1 MTKYHL
7 KHIVIIISQNITNL
21 LINYDKITKYKLE
34 WYNPKKSKFH
44 MKAAKFVIVQTSLVD
59 AYFIARSLKIKSAIF
74 YGGNVH
80 I

>member
-21 LINYDKITKYKLE
+21 LINKLE